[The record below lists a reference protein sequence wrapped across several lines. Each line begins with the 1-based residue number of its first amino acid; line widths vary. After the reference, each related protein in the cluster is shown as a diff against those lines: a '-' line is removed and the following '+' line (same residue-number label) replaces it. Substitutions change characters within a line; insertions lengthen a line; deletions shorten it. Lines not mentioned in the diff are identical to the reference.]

1 MRHRHTLIKDGIGF
15 VAMFSP
21 ALSLRLSALSDAL
34 SYLVTHSKLT
44 MDFRKFGFF
53 SLIHSKTDQCYWRG
67 NTV

>member
-21 ALSLRLSALSDAL
+21 ALSLCLSALSDAL

-44 MDFRKFGFF
+44 MDFRKFGF
-53 SLIHSKTDQCYWRG
+53 L
-67 NTV
+67 V